1 MRVLKQFN
9 SLRGSKK
16 SGECKSIHNPGG
28 GGYLCNPIQI

>member
-28 GGYLCNPIQI
+28 GYLCNPIQI